1 MTNQPETTTHETTT
15 PGATTA
21 GTTRIP
27 TPLYAVAGAGDL
39 AYQQIRKLPEV
50 VEQLRERV
58 PVAVAELRTR
68 AGELN
73 VRRDEIRTRAV
84 EGLKVAQ
91 AQADSLRVRAA
102 GPEGEV
108 AKLTGAA
115 KRNAAAAF
123 AVAQAGAQ
131 IAQQR
136 AVTTY
141 TALVAHGERVV
152 GTGVVQAAD
161 TVNADME
168 ATEAPAEVTATPAGV
183 TATPADVADAT
194 AEVPAPRPRGAKKPA
209 PAAE

>member
-1 MTNQPETTTHETTT
+1 MTNQTETTT
-15 PGATTA
+15 PAN
-21 GTTRIP
+21 TRIP

-68 AGELN
+68 AEELN
-73 VRRDEIRTRAV
+73 GRRDEIRTRAV

-91 AQADSLRVRAA
+91 AQAGTLRERAA
-102 GPEGEV
+102 GPESEV
-108 AKLTGAA
+108 AKLTEAA
-115 KRNAAAAF
+115 KRNAAAAL

-131 IAQQR
+131 VAQQR
-136 AVTTY
+136 AVSTY
-141 TALVAHGERVV
+141 AALVAHGERVV

-161 TVNADME
+161 TVNADIE
-168 ATEAPAEVTATPAGV
+168 ATEAPAEVTATPADV
-183 TATPADVADAT
+183 AAATATPADVAAAT
-194 AEVPAPRPRGAKKPA
+194 ATPADVAAVPGPRKRVAKKAA